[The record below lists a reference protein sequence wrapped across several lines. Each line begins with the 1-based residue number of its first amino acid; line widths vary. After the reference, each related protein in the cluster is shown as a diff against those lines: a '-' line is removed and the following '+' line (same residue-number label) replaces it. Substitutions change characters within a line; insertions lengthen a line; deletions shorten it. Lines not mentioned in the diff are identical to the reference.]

1 MSPAKPDPH
10 ALVTGLANECN
21 SWHALL
27 GILREE
33 EQALINGAADHLAL
47 LNSHKLQQLEQLST
61 LARTRRAQLLSLGR
75 TPDHSGMESWLTQHG
90 APQDH
95 ECWQQLCEAEHM
107 ASVQNQRI
115 GTLIDLR
122 LAATRQALNVLTLC
136 AAGQGS
142 LYDQAG
148 LAVNPRGGRS
158 VTAA

>member
-1 MSPAKPDPH
+1 MSPAKSDPP
-10 ALVTGLANECN
+10 ALLTGLAAECD

-33 EQALINGAADHLAL
+33 EQALIDGAAEHLAL
-47 LNSHKLQQLEQLST
+47 LNSHKLQQMEKLGT
-61 LARTRRAQLLSLGR
+61 LARSRRAQLLSYGR
-75 TPDHSGMESWLTQHG
+75 TPDESGMNTWLAQYG
-90 APQDH
+90 APQDQ
-95 ECWQQLCEAEHM
+95 ECWQQLCDAERM
-107 ASVQNQRI
+107 AALQNQRI

-136 AAGQGS
+136 AAGHGS

-148 LAVNPRGGRS
+148 LAVAARSSRS